1 MPDIAYLKI
10 PTVVVA
16 WRFDGD
22 WGKEGGGGSAEKEDA
37 IS

>member
-10 PTVVVA
+10 PTVVVV
-16 WRFDGD
+16 WPFEGD
-22 WGKEGGGGSAEKEDA
+22 WGKEGGGSAEKEDA